1 MSHTPT
7 EDILQP
13 TAYLLRLCAMENNN
27 SRRTCCSNRTLSG
40 KMAECRMGSGDR
52 EGCQG

>member
-13 TAYLLRLCAMENNN
+13 TAYLLGLYAMENNN
-27 SRRTCCSNRTLSG
+27 SQRTCCSNRALSSM
-40 KMAECRMGSGDR
+40 MAECRMGSGDG
-52 EGCQG
+52 EGCRG